1 MADSSREAKEV
12 PALMAVGMREHWK
25 VLLSFHL
32 TRGANADL
40 QKVLIMA
47 AMDELQEQ
55 NIEVKVVKFDGAAT
69 NVSTAQK
76 LGCNSQVTSTT
87 LNTER

>member
-1 MADSSREAKEV
+1 
-12 PALMAVGMREHWK
+12 MRANK
-25 VLLSFHL
+25 VL
-32 TRGANADL
+32 T
-40 QKVLIMA
+40 MA
-47 AMDELQEQ
+47 AIEELQEQ